1 MSEIRYTEP
10 VEAIEVPPSEPLISL
25 SDILMGVGWLA
36 FQGTKLAVKGAVA
49 GSILAYKGARAVTKA
64 IQESR
69 PLLLRQVDD
78 VIAQANSAKEALTHL
93 AAAPG
98 FEIPQAEAEQCKS
111 RAEAL
116 ATANDKLGVAA
127 MAREIVRTRQ
137 DRLQTT
143 LLTLATESCREIGFN
158 AVTLRANHG
167 SLVAKSADGRQTI
180 TVEVDK
186 AKDGDLKLHFDA
198 DGFHGGACIQALD
211 ALHKR
216 MASKGVRFRVGA
228 RKRKEQRPAF
238 DGKRTP
244 QVIRARSGR

>member
-36 FQGTKLAVKGAVA
+36 YQGTKIAVKGAVA
-49 GSILAYKGARAVTKA
+49 GSILAYKGVRAVTKA
-64 IQESR
+64 IQVSR

-78 VIAQANSAKEALTHL
+78 VVAQANSAKEALTHL

-98 FEIPQAEAEQCKS
+98 FEIPQAEAEQWKS

-167 SLVAKSADGRQTI
+167 SLVAKSADGRQKI
-180 TVEVDK
+180 TVEVDQ

-198 DGFHGGACIQALD
+198 HGFHGGACIQALD

-216 MASKGVRFRVGA
+216 MAAKGVRFRVGS
-228 RKRKEQRPAF
+228 RKRKEQGPVF
-238 DGKRTP
+238 DGTRTS